1 MKIRKT
7 KEKIAVKVGELV
19 FKITPLTF
27 EQKCEI
33 QSTLAAGTTTA
44 ILKASKLAMKFSV
57 KEIAGLQNE
66 DGTDYQVTFD
76 DIGLSDD
83 VINDLGNSEIGDN
96 LNYMC
101 ISLLNGIP
109 RQFEN
114 PITKK
119 PLEGVSFVMDGVQD
133 EKK

>member
-7 KEKIAVKVGELV
+7 TEKISVKVGELL

-33 QSTLAAGTTTA
+33 QTVLAAGTTTA

-57 KEIAGLQNE
+57 KEITGLQNS
-66 DGTDYQVTFD
+66 DGSDYEVTFD
-76 DIGLSDD
+76 NEGLSDD
-83 VINDLGNSEIGDN
+83 VINDLGNSEIGDR

-109 RQFEN
+109 NQFEN
-114 PITKK
+114 PITKQ
-119 PLEGVSFVMDGVQD
+119 PLDGVSFVDEVSA

>member
-7 KEKIAVKVGELV
+7 TEKITVNVGDLV

-33 QSTLAAGTTTA
+33 QAVLSAGTTTA
-44 ILKASKLAMKFSV
+44 ILKASKLAMKFAV
-57 KEIAGLQNE
+57 KDITGLQNP
-66 DGTDYQVTFD
+66 DGSDYVVTMD
-76 DIGLSDD
+76 EVGLSDD
-83 VINDLGNSEIGDN
+83 VINDLGNSEIGDT

-109 RQFEN
+109 KQFEN

-119 PLEGVSFVMDGVQD
+119 PLDGVSFVDEVVA
-133 EKK
+133 EKKP

>member
-7 KEKIAVKVGELV
+7 TEKISVQVGELV

-33 QSTLAAGTTTA
+33 QTVLAAGTTTA

-57 KEIAGLQNE
+57 KEIVGLENC
-66 DGTDYQVTFD
+66 DGSEYQVTFD
-76 DIGLSDD
+76 DVGLSDE
-83 VINDLGNSEIGDN
+83 VINDLGNSEVSDR

-109 RQFEN
+109 KQFEN
-114 PITKK
+114 PITKQ
-119 PLEGVSFVMDGVQD
+119 PLDGVSFVDEASP